1 MVCTTGCIG
10 PRRLHR
16 MTATHWISVAQVIA
30 TAFVGIVAGF
40 ITWKMQSKQIDIAKG
55 LQEIA
60 RGQHETAATKLRL
73 ELFERRFKAYEDLLS
88 SMDKICTYNDNT
100 ESEEL
105 RIWNLEFIKTC
116 TPIKYLFDESVY
128 AYLKEDLSS
137 MFESYCQ
144 AWDRYFLADRTQN
157 KKPQHD
163 IDINDTYMELMLAY
177 KVLESKVAPFLRVEK
192 EKPLIE
198 QEDQS

>member
-1 MVCTTGCIG
+1 VQI
-10 PRRLHR
+10 
-16 MTATHWISVAQVIA
+16 THWISIAQVVA

-40 ITWKMQSKQIDIAKG
+40 ITWKMQSRQIDIAKG

-88 SMDKICTYNDNT
+88 SMDKLCGYNDNT
-100 ESEEL
+100 ESVEL
-105 RIWNLEFIKTC
+105 NYWNLEFIKAC
-116 TPIKYLFDESVY
+116 MPIKYLFNESVY
-128 AYLKEDLSS
+128 AYLKNDLNS

-144 AWDRYFLADRTQN
+144 AWDRYFLADRTQSRN
-157 KKPQHD
+157 PQHD
-163 IDINDTYMELMLAY
+163 VDVNDAYMKLMSAY
-177 KVLESKVAPFLRVEK
+177 KELEIKVAPYLHVEK